1 MKNRTTNKKEQ
12 RQQGALSS
20 LTTKLTRANSTNHPN
35 RPKDNPTKQ
44 DILKQEE
51 WCYYSN
57 LPSPKAYMD

>member
-1 MKNRTTNKKEQ
+1 MKNNITNKKQQ

-20 LTTKLTRANSTNHPN
+20 LTTKATRANSTNH
-35 RPKDNPTKQ
+35 PKDNPTKQ